1 MADEEKAGAPAEGE
15 KKSKKKLF
23 IFAGIGVVV
32 VAAIVAA
39 LFLTGILGGNK
50 KEGEGDEHA
59 KAEEAKLKEAPR
71 PALELKEFVVNLADS
86 DTPRYLKTVLVLELT
101 SDPVKVACEK
111 SMAPIRS
118 TIVELLSSKTYAE
131 VKDIKG
137 KTRLRH
143 EIIVRLNEI
152 LGMSGVTQVYFT
164 DFIIQ

>member
-1 MADEEKAGAPAEGE
+1 MAEEEKAGAPAEGE

-23 IFAGIGVVV
+23 IFVGIGVAVV
-32 VAAIVAA
+32 VIAVAA
-39 LFLTGILGGNK
+39 LFLTGILGGHK
-50 KEGEGDEHA
+50 AEGEGDEHA

-71 PALELKEFVVNLADS
+71 PALELKEFVVNLADT
-86 DTPRYLKTVLVLELT
+86 DVPRYLKAVIVLELT
-101 SDPVKVACEK
+101 SEPVKAACEK
-111 SMAPIRS
+111 SMAPIRG
-118 TIVELLSSKTYAE
+118 TMVELLSSKTYAE